1 MSHKVL
7 LIPFVDFVSTPIIV
21 RTDGRCLEGWGLFY
35 SQCLLD
41 TELMSR

>member
-7 LIPFVDFVSTPIIV
+7 LILFADFVSTPIIV
-21 RTDGRCLEGWGLFY
+21 RTDGHCLEGCGLFY
-35 SQCLLD
+35 SQSLLD